1 LVSFHH
7 NYPFFLVV
15 QGEGESVPG
24 PAEASGE
31 AKAGSQHLRD
41 VEELRFDF
49 VLLDHLMF

>member
-1 LVSFHH
+1 M
-7 NYPFFLVV
+7 
-15 QGEGESVPG
+15 PG